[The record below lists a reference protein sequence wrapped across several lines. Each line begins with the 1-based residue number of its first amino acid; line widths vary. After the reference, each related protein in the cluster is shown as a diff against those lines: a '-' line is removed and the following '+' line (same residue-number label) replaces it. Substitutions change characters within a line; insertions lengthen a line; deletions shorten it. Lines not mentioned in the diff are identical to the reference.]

1 MKEKKETKGKKALI
15 TVCIVIAAVALL
27 AVGLFVLY
35 KTCFDPFRGRV
46 KNWVYSKNL
55 DEKLT
60 REEITEDL

>member
-35 KTCFDPFRGRV
+35 KTCFDPFR
-46 KNWVYSKNL
+46 
-55 DEKLT
+55 
-60 REEITEDL
+60 EE